1 MVKKSKRVSRNQDS
15 NLFQLLMFRYFP
27 YWPLFA
33 ALSVVMLVIA
43 WAYLQIANPVYEA
56 TATLIIKDER
66 KGVEN
71 ARMVE
76 SLNVYTSKKIV
87 ENEVEVI
94 KSKTLMRETV
104 KALHLSSP
112 VFE

>member
-1 MVKKSKRVSRNQDS
+1 MGKKRKRITKNQDS

-33 ALSVVMLVIA
+33 ALSGVMLIIA
-43 WAYLQIANPVYEA
+43 WTYLQIASPVYEA

-76 SLNVYTSKKIV
+76 SLNVYTSKKLL
-87 ENEVEVI
+87 
-94 KSKTLMRETV
+94 KTR
-104 KALHLSSP
+104 SR
-112 VFE
+112 